1 MRISGLLSFAAVAL
15 LASGCGVLGSS
26 PAPTVSLSDTGATEG
41 LVPRPTDEPP
51 VTPAPREE
59 GPTIDGSSHNL
70 TAWSSPSGNTVC
82 AAFRESATAPFEIRC
97 DVLEHVWK
105 LPPKPANCEFDWGR
119 GTFLNTKAGITCVSD
134 SLIGKD
140 AVGTESTWWNGQPGA
155 QVMTL
160 PGRKAVTLAYGA
172 SMTFGPLTC
181 SSQLDGMHC
190 TNSTNKAGFDISRTE
205 YTLR

>member
-1 MRISGLLSFAAVAL
+1 MVQPQREHCVRSLPGIRDRTIRDSVRRVGTRLEAAAE
-15 LASGCGVLGSS
+15 A
-26 PAPTVSLSDTGATEG
+26 
-41 LVPRPTDEPP
+41 
-51 VTPAPREE
+51 
-59 GPTIDGSSHNL
+59 
-70 TAWSSPSGNTVC
+70 
-82 AAFRESATAPFEIRC
+82 
-97 DVLEHVWK
+97 
-105 LPPKPANCEFDWGR
+105 CEFDWGR

-190 TNSTNKAGFDISRTE
+190 TNSTTKAGFDISRTE